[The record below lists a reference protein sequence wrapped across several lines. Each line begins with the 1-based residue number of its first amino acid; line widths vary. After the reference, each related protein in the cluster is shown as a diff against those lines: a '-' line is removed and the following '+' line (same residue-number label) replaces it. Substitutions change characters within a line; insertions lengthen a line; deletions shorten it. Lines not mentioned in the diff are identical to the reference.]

1 MTSLSQR
8 RARVLRLR
16 NIEHKVAVA
25 RLAKA
30 TNEANSLEAVARRI
44 ATLRNGLGTLEGQTS
59 GQALSAMAEMASRLD
74 RAGQELV
81 QPMAA
86 LETTR
91 IRIDAERMKARIKK
105 EGASK
110 LHSKAAASD
119 DARRTSREDANR
131 PFIRR
136 KPGIGGYA

>member
-1 MTSLSQR
+1 MTSLSAR
-8 RARVLRLR
+8 RARVLRMR
-16 NIEHKVAVA
+16 SIEHKVAVA

-30 TNEANSLEAVARRI
+30 TSDANSLEAVARRI

-59 GQALSAMAEMASRLD
+59 GQVLSAMAEMAGRLD
-74 RAGQELV
+74 RAGRDLV
-81 QPMAA
+81 QPIAA

-91 IRIDAERMKARIKK
+91 IQIDAERMKARIKK

-119 DARRTSREDANR
+119 DARRTTREDANR
-131 PFIRR
+131 PFVRR
-136 KPGIGGYA
+136 RAGLGGYA

>member
-1 MTSLSQR
+1 MSSLSSR

-16 NIEHKVAVA
+16 SIEHKVAVA

-30 TNEANSLEAVARRI
+30 TNEAQSLEAVARRI
-44 ATLRNGLGTLEGQTS
+44 TALRSGLGALEGQTS
-59 GQALSAMAEMASRLD
+59 GQILSAMAEMASRLD
-74 RAGQELV
+74 RAGRDLV

-86 LETTR
+86 LEIAR
-91 IRIDAERMKARIKK
+91 LQIDAERMKARIKK

-119 DARRTSREDANR
+119 DARKITREDANR
-131 PFIRR
+131 PFVRR
-136 KPGIGGYA
+136 RSGLGGYA